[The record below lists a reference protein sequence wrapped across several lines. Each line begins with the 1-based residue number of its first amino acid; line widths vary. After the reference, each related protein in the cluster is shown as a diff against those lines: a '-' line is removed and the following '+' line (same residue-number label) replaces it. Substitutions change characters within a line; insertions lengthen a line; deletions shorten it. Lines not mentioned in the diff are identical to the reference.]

1 MILDH
6 SNHTYKTGNGGGCMW
21 GMDVGGGGYGW
32 RMWGVYV
39 WCVMRRD
46 TVQL

>member
-21 GMDVGGGGYGW
+21 GMGVGGVGMGGECG
-32 RMWGVYV
+32 GV
-39 WCVMRRD
+39 CVR
-46 TVQL
+46 V